1 MGYMMVNDEA
11 TEQEFLNDDKA
22 IVLFTATWCGPCKA
36 IKPLYQKLSNVNSD
50 VKFYVVDVD
59 EREEITKKFNIR
71 SMPTFITLKN
81 GKVIN
86 TCIGANI
93 KLVENLVNEL
103 SL

>member
-1 MGYMMVNDEA
+1 MVYDEE
-11 TEQEFLNDDKA
+11 TEEQLLTDDKA

-36 IKPLYQKLSNVNSD
+36 IKPLYEKLSNGNSD
-50 VKFYVVDVD
+50 VKFYVVDID
-59 EREEITKKFNIR
+59 EREEITKKFKIR
-71 SMPTFITLKN
+71 SMPTFITIKN

-103 SL
+103 L